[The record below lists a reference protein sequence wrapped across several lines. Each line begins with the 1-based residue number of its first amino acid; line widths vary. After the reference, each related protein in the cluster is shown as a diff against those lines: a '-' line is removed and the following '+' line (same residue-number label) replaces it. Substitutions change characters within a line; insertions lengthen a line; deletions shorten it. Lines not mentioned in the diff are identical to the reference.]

1 MTKGDNNEIM
11 DIPLYPPDRQYL
23 RREEVVGLVRGYVPF
38 VGWLVIGLQEY
49 GCVKF
54 AILGLALCFSLGS

>member
-1 MTKGDNNEIM
+1 M
-11 DIPLYPPDRQYL
+11 DIPLYPPGRQYV

-38 VGWLVIGLQEY
+38 VGWLVIGLQEFAW
-49 GCVKF
+49 VKF